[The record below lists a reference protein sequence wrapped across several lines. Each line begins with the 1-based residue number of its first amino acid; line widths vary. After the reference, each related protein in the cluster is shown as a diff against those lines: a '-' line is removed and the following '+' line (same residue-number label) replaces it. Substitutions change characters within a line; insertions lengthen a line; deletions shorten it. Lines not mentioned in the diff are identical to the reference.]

1 MTLIINMQSKNY
13 KGIPTNLRSISPKPQ
28 PFSGEKILK
37 LVIFLTLLIHSAAGI
52 MLLLLMFNSKKME
65 EEKYKSQLRSII
77 KMETRLT
84 NKEGILASLIIK
96 KSMMHFLLK

>member
-1 MTLIINMQSKNY
+1 M
-13 KGIPTNLRSISPKPQ
+13 NLHNISPKPQ
-28 PFSGEKILK
+28 TFSGEKILK
-37 LVIFLTLLIHSAAGI
+37 LVTFLISSIPSAAGI
-52 MLLLLMFNSKKME
+52 MLQLSMFNSKKME